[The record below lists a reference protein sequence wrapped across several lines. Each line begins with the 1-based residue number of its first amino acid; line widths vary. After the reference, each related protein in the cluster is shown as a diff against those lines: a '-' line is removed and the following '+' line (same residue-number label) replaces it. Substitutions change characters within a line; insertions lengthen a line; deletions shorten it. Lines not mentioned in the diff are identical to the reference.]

1 VPGHA
6 DRAGQPDPD
15 AATHRVPAERVAR
28 QTGPDATTTS
38 TSTDRQRLPYGQ
50 LAPLVLAHLHA
61 YPDSA
66 FTPWDLSKVLGH
78 SHGTIR
84 RILVRLTAAGTVD
97 QISERPARFRHH
109 R

>member
-1 VPGHA
+1 M
-6 DRAGQPDPD
+6 
-15 AATHRVPAERVAR
+15 
-28 QTGPDATTTS
+28 S
-38 TSTDRQRLPYGQ
+38 TQRQRLPHGQ
-50 LAPLVLAHLHA
+50 LTLLIQAHLRA

-66 FTPWDLSKVLGH
+66 FTPWELAKVLGH

-97 QISERPARFRHH
+97 HVGDRPDRFRHH